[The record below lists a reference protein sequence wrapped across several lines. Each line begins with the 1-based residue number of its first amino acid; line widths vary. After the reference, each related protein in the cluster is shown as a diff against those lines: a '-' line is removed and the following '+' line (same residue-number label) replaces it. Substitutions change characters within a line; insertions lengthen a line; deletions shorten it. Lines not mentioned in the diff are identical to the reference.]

1 MASGNIKNFELKLGR
16 TGLVIVILGVA
27 ALLCCA
33 FLFGVTIGKN
43 IDTYPEKIA
52 SLPQRILAFIWR
64 PAKIKVEQPTIE
76 KKGAQNQSKSQEEL
90 DLTFYNT
97 LTSKKGVA
105 KEQPLPDKKPAI
117 EAPSIRQLEPQQKT
131 EVKSAVISPS
141 MDAKRQQTV
150 PGETGIDEIE
160 TKIREAEPQIAA
172 NGGNFSVQ
180 VASLKEKTKAHQMN
194 KKILAL
200 GFTPR
205 IMETNVPGKG
215 TWFRVVVYGFSSKA
229 LAQTAAEK
237 ISNKTGTN
245 CIVRRM
251 DVAAKNN

>member
-1 MASGNIKNFELKLGR
+1 MASGNIKKFELKLGR
-16 TGLVIVILGVA
+16 TGLVIVITGMAV
-27 ALLCCA
+27 LLCCA

-52 SLPQRILAFIWR
+52 SLPQRILVSIWR
-64 PAKIKVEQPTIE
+64 PTKIKVTPPTTE
-76 KKGAQNQSKSQEEL
+76 NKLAQNQSKSQEEL

-105 KEQPLPDKKPAI
+105 KEQPIPDKKPVI
-117 EAPSIRQLEPQQKT
+117 EAPSIPQLEPQQKT
-131 EVKSAVISPS
+131 EAKSSPS
-141 MDAKRQQTV
+141 SPGMDVKRQPPV
-150 PGETGIDEIE
+150 PSEAGLDEIE
-160 TKIREAEPQIAA
+160 AKIKEAEPQAA
-172 NGGNFSVQ
+172 ASGGNFSVQ

-194 KKILAL
+194 KKISAL

-205 IMETNVPGKG
+205 IVETNVPGKG
-215 TWFRVVVYGFSSKA
+215 TWFRIVVYGFSSKA
-229 LAQTAAEK
+229 LAQTAGEK

-251 DVAAKNN
+251 EVAAKNN